1 MKNFSSKE
9 FKLIGSFVSA
19 RKAAIFLGIS
29 TNTVIKYKN
38 SGDILK
44 IDINFHL
51 NNLEKLWIKFH
62 YMLETPKA
70 LDTIIYFKYY

>member
-51 NNLEKLWIKFH
+51 NNLEKL
-62 YMLETPKA
+62 
-70 LDTIIYFKYY
+70 